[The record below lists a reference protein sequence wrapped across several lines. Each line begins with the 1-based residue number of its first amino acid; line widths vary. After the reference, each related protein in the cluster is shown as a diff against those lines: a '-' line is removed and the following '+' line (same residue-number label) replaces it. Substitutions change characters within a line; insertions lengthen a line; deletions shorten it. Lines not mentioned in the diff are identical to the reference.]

1 MENSQS
7 SSTSTTTLPDN
18 ASKKKRETSLPNTSA
33 TQSQMAAEN
42 LMYYEQ
48 ERLKTFDDKWPNPSI
63 DPRKMAKI
71 GFYFVGPGNKVTC
84 PFCKDFFYG
93 FGSFQRALYM
103 HESCP
108 FICRFKTPNVPIE
121 PGK

>member
-7 SSTSTTTLPDN
+7 SSTSTTSLPDN
-18 ASKKKRETSLPNTSA
+18 ASKKKRETW
-33 TQSQMAAEN
+33 QQQMAAEN

-63 DPRKMAKI
+63 DSRKMAKI

-84 PFCKDFFYG
+84 PFCKKFFYD
-93 FGSFQRALYM
+93 FGSFESALYM
-103 HESCP
+103 HKSCP